1 MRVNSKLTD
10 LLRLIHTYWIALQA
24 LKTTA
29 I

>member
-10 LLRLIHTYWIALQA
+10 LLRLIHTFMVALQA